1 MKIASPARSLT
12 ATRWLAVAAACCA
25 LVLSGCPNPNAI
37 GVQQTGSVRA
47 SCVLASTGQPVVD
60 ALVAVNAT
68 QTTHSGSDGVA
79 LLTGVPI
86 GPQNVT
92 ADAPG
97 LHGGPVP
104 VQVTEN
110 NTSSVTV
117 QMSPSQ

>member
-1 MKIASPARSLT
+1 MKIVSPARSLT
-12 ATRWLAVAAACCA
+12 AARWLAVATGCCA
-25 LVLSGCPNPNAI
+25 LALSGCPNPNAI
-37 GVQQTGSVRA
+37 GVQQTGSIRV
-47 SCVLASTGQPVVD
+47 SCVLATNGQPVAD
-60 ALVAVNAT
+60 ALVAVNT
-68 QTTHSGSDGVA
+68 IQTTHSHADGVA

-86 GPQNVT
+86 GPQTVT
-92 ADAPG
+92 ADTAG

>member
-1 MKIASPARSLT
+1 MKIAFPAQSFA
-12 ATRWLAVAAACCA
+12 ATRWLAVATACCA
-25 LVLSGCPNPNAI
+25 LLLSGCPNPNAI
-37 GVQQTGSVRA
+37 GVQQTGSIRA
-47 SCVLASTGQPVVD
+47 SCVLATNGQPVVD
-60 ALVAVNAT
+60 ALVAVNAI
-68 QTTHSGSDGVA
+68 QNARSGADGVA

-86 GPQNVT
+86 GAQTVT

>member
-1 MKIASPARSLT
+1 MKIVSPVPSFT
-12 ATRWLAVAAACCA
+12 ATHGLAVATACCA
-25 LVLSGCPNPNAI
+25 ALLWGCPNPNAI
-37 GVQQTGSVRA
+37 GVQQTGSIRA
-47 SCVLASTGQPVVD
+47 SCVLASNGQPVVD

-68 QTTHSGSDGVA
+68 QTAHSGSDGVA